1 MKLSKE
7 ERRRLRKE
15 KKSGFFAEFKKFIT
29 RGNIVDMSVG
39 VIVGGA
45 FTAIVNGLSNNILK
59 PVINWFLA
67 KVLGKNSLSEVY
79 TYLQKVEVPEL
90 DAEGNATGNMI
101 VDLTQSIYIDWGAFI
116 NAIINFLIIAFV
128 LFIIV
133 KFINKLSDNSHQ
145 TKYLQASVEWKQA
158 RNIKLNKKERA
169 YVAKL
174 EADKAQAEAKAIA
187 DQAAQEAEKAALA
200 KVERKEEIERET
212 LEVLKEL
219 KGMLD
224 KNA

>member
-15 KKSGFFAEFKKFIT
+15 KKAGFFAEFKKFIT

-45 FTAIVNGLSNNILK
+45 FTSIVNGLSNNILK

-67 KVLGKNSLSEVY
+67 KILGKNSLSEVY
-79 TYLQKVEVPEL
+79 TYLQKVEVAEL
-90 DAEGNATGNMI
+90 DAEGNATGNMV

-128 LFIIV
+128 LFVII
-133 KFINKLSDNSHQ
+133 KMINKLNDKNAHA
-145 TKYLQASVEWKQA
+145 KYLSARIEWKQE
-158 RNIKLNKKERA
+158 RNIRLNKKEKA
-169 YVAKL
+169 FVAKL
-174 EADKAQAEAKAIA
+174 EADKKAQEEKAIA
-187 DQAAQEAEKAALA
+187 DAKAAEAQKALEEKAIQKDQIQA
-200 KVERKEEIERET
+200 ET

-219 KGMLD
+219 KGMLS